1 MATRFKARSIDI
13 CNVGLVAAAMLF
25 CPALSY
31 AGKNDATWN
40 PPARYD
46 HAYSGKLTL
55 TKIPQAQM
63 QKACQRLFAKYG
75 LKDTTSFQQHGCA
88 KAFPESC
95 IVITIDNTY
104 MGATPAAVLRH
115 ELGHCNGWSGD
126 HPE

>member
-1 MATRFKARSIDI
+1 MKTSGWIFLAASMLAAPSLATA
-13 CNVGLVAAAMLF
+13 GLH
-25 CPALSY
+25 
-31 AGKNDATWN
+31 DATWN

-95 IVITIDNTY
+95 IVITIDKAY